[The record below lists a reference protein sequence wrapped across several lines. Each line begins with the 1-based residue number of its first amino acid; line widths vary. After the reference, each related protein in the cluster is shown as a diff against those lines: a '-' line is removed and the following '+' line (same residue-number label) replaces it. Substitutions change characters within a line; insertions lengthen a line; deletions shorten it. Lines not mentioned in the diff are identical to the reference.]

1 MFIVCVISSKLA
13 LTPGVRAAS
22 GRRSIS
28 AIARLTAD
36 SPVTTRTSLSVA
48 KRGARGAWAMAS
60 GPNSDAR
67 RISSRRCS
75 RTGSSPASHRAVVL
89 LGQPAHPLDHAA
101 VDRAGVEEQDPPAR
115 RRLVLAPQAAVAG
128 EVDVEI
134 GAGARRRH
142 QRQRRRPVLE
152 LARHPIDLVGGE
164 VAGIEAHQQQ
174 RLQVD
179 VLDADA
185 GTARTCRRRRPA
197 ARAASRASARTRRAR
212 GTRATAP
219 VSSARSGTAGTCRR
233 GPCSAQAAPGPT
245 AAPRASACCR
255 RWDTRP

>member
-28 AIARLTAD
+28 AIARLTRRQPRDHAHLGLG
-36 SPVTTRTSLSVA
+36 RE
-48 KRGARGAWAMAS
+48 
-60 GPNSDAR
+60 AR
-67 RISSRRCS
+67 RPRRLGDGL
-75 RTGSSPASHRAVVL
+75 RPEQRGEAHQQQALLAHRQLAGSHRAVVL
-89 LGQPAHPLDHAA
+89 LGQPAHPLDDAA

-115 RRLVLAPQAAVAG
+115 RRLVLAAQAAIAG

-152 LARHPIDLVGGE
+152 LARDPLDLVGGE

-179 VLDADA
+179 LLDADA
-185 GTARTCRRRRPA
+185 GPAEPAGPEHQLLALPA
-197 ARAASRASARTRRAR
+197 AHPRELVELVELAPLRRYPVPVAEQPVPPVEALVVR
-212 GTRATAP
+212 EPHQDPRQHRAP
-219 VSSARSGTAGTCRR
+219 VLVLG
-233 GPCSAQAAPGPT
+233 AA
-245 AAPRASACCR
+245 
-255 RWDTRP
+255 DTRP